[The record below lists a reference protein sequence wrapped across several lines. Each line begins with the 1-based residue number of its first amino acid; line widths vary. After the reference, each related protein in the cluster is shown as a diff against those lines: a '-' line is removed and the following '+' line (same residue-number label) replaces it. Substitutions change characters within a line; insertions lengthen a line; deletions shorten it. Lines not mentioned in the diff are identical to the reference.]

1 MSRVLVILQF
11 LTIGL
16 LLWPPRVAE
25 NARLAI
31 ALFATGAVVLAWTLT
46 ANRPGNFRVRPEPK
60 AGARL
65 ATTGPYR
72 WVRHPMYAAS
82 LLMMAGAALWGPLAW
97 KAPVWLIL
105 AGVLIAKARR
115 EERGLLTQF
124 PEYAAYRERRRF
136 LIPGVW

>member
-1 MSRVLVILQF
+1 MARVLVFLQF

-16 LLWPPRVAE
+16 LLWPPAVAGSPW
-25 NARLAI
+25 LAASI
-31 ALFATGAVVLAWTLT
+31 AVVGFLVLGWTLT

-60 AGARL
+60 AGASL

-72 WVRHPMYAAS
+72 WVRHPMYLAS
-82 LLMMAGAALWGPLAW
+82 LILMAGAVWWGPMAW

-105 AGVLIAKARR
+105 AAVLIAKARR

-124 PEYAAYRERRRF
+124 PEYADYRSRRRF
-136 LIPGVW
+136 LIPGIW